1 MQFHG
6 GWLFIDI
13 HCRLNFNPCKKT
25 VVVQVLRFLFLKS
38 DEDVMN
44 ANIMRFMKPKI
55 FSVQNL
61 NKAIIIFLKL

>member
-6 GWLFIDI
+6 GWRFIDI

-38 DEDVMN
+38 AEDVMN
-44 ANIMRFMKPKI
+44 VNIMLFMKPKMI
-55 FSVQNL
+55 QNL
-61 NKAIIIFLKL
+61 NKAIIILLKL

>member
-38 DEDVMN
+38 AKDVMN
-44 ANIMRFMKPKI
+44 ANIMLFMKPKMI
-55 FSVQNL
+55 QNL
-61 NKAIIIFLKL
+61 NKAIILLLKL